1 MDYVPVDYFE
11 VAMEHVF
18 HWEGGYVND
27 PRDAVVKRSTE
38 SPSEHTLRLTSRI

>member
-18 HWEGGYVND
+18 HWEGVTLMT
-27 PRDAVVKRSTE
+27 PETLVVKRSTE